1 MNQIVIEISKI
12 SLKIPYV
19 LSYFQQIYKFYVL
32 FYQDSHPSGLEI
44 SEYLNAYN
52 STSHPASHGVFT
64 TAGCPRQSK
73 SSSTSSDSMIVS
85 HSSRWKALKEA
96 KKGKHGEDFSSKEN
110 NTPSSISSNSN
121 TTNPN
126 STSIVVRT
134 VEGGYKSLGNRA
146 LKNKKLWG
154 IFGCI

>member
-1 MNQIVIEISKI
+1 MDGPLQIDTYGYHFHI
-12 SLKIPYV
+12 
-19 LSYFQQIYKFYVL
+19 L
-32 FYQDSHPSGLEI
+32 FFQDSHPSGLEI

-110 NTPSSISSNSN
+110 NPPSSISSNSN

-134 VEGGYKSLGNRA
+134 VEGGYKSLGTA
-146 LKNKKLWG
+146 LNKMS
-154 IFGCI
+154 